1 MTTIRSSPDSTVSFL
16 SNQEFGGEKW
26 EEMEEAGWDY
36 RQSAIL
42 GLAGDGYV
50 IARKAGSHFAL
61 VWFTIVM
68 ITCLDLAAELL
79 TALIVGHEERAEVR
93 KERKAAGR
101 HVKGPGHPGHAQLLA
116 AHGSIAKLAPPAQNV
131 PFAEGRLAAPRGAGI
146 PPGGWG
152 GRRAPV
158 FSPV

>member
-1 MTTIRSSPDSTVSFL
+1 
-16 SNQEFGGEKW
+16 
-26 EEMEEAGWDY
+26 
-36 RQSAIL
+36 
-42 GLAGDGYV
+42 
-50 IARKAGSHFAL
+50 
-61 VWFTIVM
+61 M

-131 PFAEGRLAAPRGAGI
+131 PFAEGRLAAPVGAGV

>member
-50 IARKAGSHFAL
+50 IAPWL
-61 VWFTIVM
+61 N
-68 ITCLDLAAELL
+68 
-79 TALIVGHEERAEVR
+79 
-93 KERKAAGR
+93 KEISDKKNSKSISWL
-101 HVKGPGHPGHAQLLA
+101 KGKQ
-116 AHGSIAKLAPPAQNV
+116 
-131 PFAEGRLAAPRGAGI
+131 EGEASGF
-146 PPGGWG
+146 WM
-152 GRRAPV
+152 
-158 FSPV
+158 